1 MSEESIRKVLKT
13 FGLTEKETDVY
24 VFLAKHGV
32 LKGGEISK
40 QTKTQKA
47 LIYRI
52 LKSLQTKG
60 LVESTLEFP
69 ARFTAVPFELVID
82 SNIKLKQEEAAQ
94 IAAQKRE
101 LLSHWQNIKKAG
113 LEPQLE
119 KFTVIEGNQRIY
131 HKLSQMINETRHQL
145 STVTTIQGLMRADKF
160 GLFDVGSGHPLKPKI
175 IFRFLAELSSQNITA
190 MKKILS
196 VMATAKLN
204 FKGRTPELG
213 LKLFP
218 QMAIRD
224 QEEAIFFITP
234 RAGASLA
241 RQDDVCLWTNCK
253 SLVYA
258 FSAVF
263 EDMWRNSTDIREK
276 ITEMETGKPTP
287 KTFIIGDAEIAK
299 KKYNEI
305 MKSAK
310 EEILIMTSS
319 KGLVEFWKNM
329 PQLNEWSEKGIAVKI
344 MAPIVSDDLEAA
356 KQLSGFCS
364 IKHVPPNYL
373 QTTIIDRKH
382 LFQIKTSA
390 PEKQPLDSAMLFK
403 NTLYT
408 NNPEYV
414 QKTKTMLNEI
424 WKNASPTSA
433 DNLKSMFGTD
443 IRCVAYFPGAIRGP
457 GPYGTF
463 LSLPS
468 DPAKKGDYWPIEI
481 VDEDP
486 SGKMTEQDV
495 LNEIMDAQKTP
506 PKNQRCRIYSSQA
519 IAIIHPPDFFNLSPL
534 LIRIHRIEKYST
546 FGEEDVIIIN
556 LWLETP
562 KGHAYVPV
570 AVLSDNP
577 NAQAYW
583 KRQFA
588 SSPAGQNVQ
597 LAKKDELQI
606 RVHGNTL
613 FAGWTVPIPLF
624 PSQYVLPPA
633 CILIEGYGDVKT
645 AAYAIIQPS
654 GGKFKAKQNG
664 FDAFVTFM
672 HPSSKYSGPG
682 TDGFLVRDFIGYV
695 TTQFAKGFRS
705 TLETSLIEKRKSLK
719 TAAPES
725 DSLS

>member
-13 FGLTEKETDVY
+13 FGLTEKEVDVY

-32 LKGGEISK
+32 LKGGEIYK

-69 ARFTAVPFELVID
+69 ARFTAVPFEQIID

-101 LLSHWQNIKKAG
+101 LLNYWQSIKKAG
-113 LEPQLE
+113 PEPQLD
-119 KFTVIEGNQRIY
+119 KFMVIEGTQKIY
-131 HKLSQMINETRHQL
+131 HKLSQMIKATRNQL

-160 GLFDVGSGHPLKPKI
+160 GLFDVGSADLSKSKI
-175 IFRFLAELSSQNITA
+175 MFRFLAELSSQNTRT
-190 MKKILS
+190 MKEILKS
-196 VMATAKLN
+196 LAKARSN
-204 FKGRTPELG
+204 FEGRTPELG
-213 LKLFP
+213 LNLFP
-218 QMAIRD
+218 QMTIRD

-234 RAGASLA
+234 RGDTSLA
-241 RQDDVCLWTNCK
+241 QQDDVCLWTNCK
-253 SLVYA
+253 SLVDA

-263 EDMWRNSTDIREK
+263 EDLWRDSTDIQKK
-276 ITEMETGKPTP
+276 IAEIETGKPTP
-287 KTFIIGDAEIAK
+287 KTFTIGDAETAK

-305 MKSAK
+305 VKSAK
-310 EEILIMTSS
+310 EELLTITSS
-319 KGLVEFWKNM
+319 AGLVTFWKNM
-329 PQLNEWSEKGIAVKI
+329 PQLDEWTQKGVTVKI
-344 MAPIVSDDLEAA
+344 MAPIVSENIEAA
-356 KQLSGFCS
+356 KQLSRLCS
-364 IKHVPPNYL
+364 VKHVSPNHM
-373 QTTIIDRKH
+373 QTTIVDGKH
-382 LFQIKTSA
+382 LFHFKTST
-390 PEKQPLDSAMLFK
+390 PEKQSLDPSLHFK
-403 NTLYT
+403 NTVYT

-414 QKTKTMLNEI
+414 QKMRIMLNEH
-424 WKNASPTSA
+424 WKNSREPLA
-433 DNLKSMFGTD
+433 DNLKSILGTD
-443 IRCVAYFPGAIRGP
+443 VRCVAYFPGAIRGP

-463 LSLPS
+463 HPLPP
-468 DPAKKGDYWPIEI
+468 DPAKKGDYRAIEI

-486 SGKMTEQDV
+486 SGKLTEQDV

-506 PKNQRCRIYSSQA
+506 PKNQHFRICSSQA
-519 IAIIHPPDFFNLSPL
+519 IAIIHPPVFFNLPPL
-534 LIRIHRIEKYST
+534 LIRVHRIEKCSI
-546 FGEEDVIIIN
+546 FGEEDVVIIN

-562 KGHAYVPV
+562 MGHAYVPV

-583 KRQFA
+583 KRLFA
-588 SSPAGQNVQ
+588 ASPAGRNLQ

-606 RVHGNTL
+606 QVHGNTM

-624 PSQYVLPPA
+624 PPQHVLPPA

-645 AAYAIIQPS
+645 VAYTIIQPF
-654 GGKFKAKQNG
+654 GGKFRAKQNG

-695 TTQFAKGFRS
+695 TTEFAKGFRS
-705 TLETSLIEKRKSLK
+705 TLETRLIGKRKSR
-719 TAAPES
+719 
-725 DSLS
+725 